1 MVMKLENNDYCAY
14 RKAIEKWG
22 CTSIQLKAI
31 EELNELSI
39 EIIKSMNGT
48 GDYHKI
54 IEELVDVVIM
64 CEQVY
69 VIYDE
74 GVFNAVWNEKIQRFK
89 NRLNRVE

>member
-89 NRLNRVE
+89 NRLNQVD